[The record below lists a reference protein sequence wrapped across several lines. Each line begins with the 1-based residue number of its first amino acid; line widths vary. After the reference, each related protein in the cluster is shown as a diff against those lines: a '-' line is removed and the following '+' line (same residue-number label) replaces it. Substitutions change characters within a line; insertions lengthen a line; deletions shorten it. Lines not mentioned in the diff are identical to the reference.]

1 MSMPVSQFPGLPV
14 LNNSTVAGLTL
25 YGWEFLSTLI
35 DEIHI
40 YKTPS
45 WRSPQVILFALN
57 RCVSLAAMILSA
69 YATWS
74 TSTRKPCLP
83 YLCIAIGMVM
93 IPAISI
99 FSWRTVAI
107 WRRDRRI
114 IRVMATMSTCLF
126 ILAAGVVGT
135 ADYRTRPE
143 GGCVSTVAVRID
155 ASLVLLSGMI
165 VYELVVVVLIT
176 AKLWENHRMGTSE
189 ARAASSRFPTTPPPT
204 LSERRRA
211 KGATAVMRWS
221 RAAMHWVRMQSHLST
236 ALVFRLATNGMLY
249 CTLVFACLAVSLID
263 ITRGDPRYPA
273 LMVPLLSPLLCVIC
287 QRLMLL
293 EIRGVG
299 RRRHRWSWEGDSSY
313 RQGVRRSGGAS
324 GWSDQPR
331 AGVAALRG
339 SDEAA
344 AFSSFS
350 PGTKAGASSRF
361 SSPTIEAEEIARQR
375 LMNLSRVFEVGCN
388 HPRPS
393 AARVGI
399 PSSSSRPSDLMLA
412 SDFSK
417 VRDDVRTGSIPT
429 PRSQTRFEVVWT
441 TSTEDTETVEE
452 RSCAATLPSSST
464 LSLQQALTLPVEG
477 RARLHRHVSF
487 SNPDFS
493 SSGQRDGDAVRRTP
507 TLDRPGVLAC
517 AKRAGSVVTRALER
531 VHRSRSGAQR
541 HEGDQ
546 LEELQMVR
554 IDSRDELAMRD
565 DPALHWS
572 TIQQICEPTRSRERR
587 PTANELV
594 SSMSHEA
601 RMLSLRMAG
610 LDAAHLVCDT
620 SVPSNLCHPSREA
633 DV

>member
-1 MSMPVSQFPGLPV
+1 MSMPVSQLGQFPGLPV

-293 EIRGVG
+293 EIRGV
-299 RRRHRWSWEGDSSY
+299 WEGDSSY

-493 SSGQRDGDAVRRTP
+493 SSGQRDGDA
-507 TLDRPGVLAC
+507 
-517 AKRAGSVVTRALER
+517 
-531 VHRSRSGAQR
+531 R